1 MNKGRGRYTYKAN
14 RDPDSLSLTSICSYI
29 KALDH
34 DLFQITMTDDD
45 SFANPLAAIPQS
57 GKIMGLDLGTKTIGV
72 AISDGMRYSATPL
85 ETIKRTKFTA
95 DAIRLDEL
103 IAQNAVV
110 AIILG
115 LPLNMDGSEGPRVQ
129 STRAFARSLAQ
140 RISLPIAFW
149 DERLSTSAVTRMMI
163 EADLRRDRRAEVV
176 DKLAAS
182 YILQGALD
190 RLRRS

>member
-1 MNKGRGRYTYKAN
+1 
-14 RDPDSLSLTSICSYI
+14 
-29 KALDH
+29 
-34 DLFQITMTDDD
+34 MTEETQDY
-45 SFANPLAAIPQS
+45 ANPLAAIPPA
-57 GKIMGLDLGTKTIGV
+57 GKIMGLDLGSKTIGV

-103 IAQNAVV
+103 IAQNAIV

-140 RISLPIAFW
+140 RITLPIAFW

-163 EADLRRDRRAEVV
+163 QADMRRDRRAEVV

-190 RLRRS
+190 RLRRP

>member
-1 MNKGRGRYTYKAN
+1 DGIRGFHVTGVQTCAL
-14 RDPDSLSLTSICSYI
+14 PILTEDIP
-29 KALDH
+29 
-34 DLFQITMTDDD
+34 
-45 SFANPLAAIPQS
+45 NPLAAIPAT
-57 GKIMGLDLGTKTIGV
+57 GRIMALDLGTKTIGV
-72 AISDGMRYSATPL
+72 AISDGLRYSATPL
-85 ETIKRTKFTA
+85 ETIKRSKFTQ
-95 DAIRLDEL
+95 DAERILQL
-103 IAQNAVV
+103 IAENRIA

-129 STRAFARSLAQ
+129 STRAFARNLAQ
-140 RISLPIAFW
+140 KTTLPIAFW

-190 RLRRS
+190 R

>member
-1 MNKGRGRYTYKAN
+1 M
-14 RDPDSLSLTSICSYI
+14 S
-29 KALDH
+29 
-34 DLFQITMTDDD
+34 DDE
-45 SFANPLAAIPQS
+45 FANPLANIPPT
-57 GKIMGLDLGTKTIGV
+57 GRIMGLDLGTKTIGV

-95 DAIRLDEL
+95 DAIRLDE
-103 IAQNAVV
+103 IITQNAIV
-110 AIILG
+110 AVILG

-140 RISLPIAFW
+140 RITLPIAFW

-163 EADLRRDRRAEVV
+163 QADLRRDRRAEIV

-190 RLRRS
+190 RLRRG